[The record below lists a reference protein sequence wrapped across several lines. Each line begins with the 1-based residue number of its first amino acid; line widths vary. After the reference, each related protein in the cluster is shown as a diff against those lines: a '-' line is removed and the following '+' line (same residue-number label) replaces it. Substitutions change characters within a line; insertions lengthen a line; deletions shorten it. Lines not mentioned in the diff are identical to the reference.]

1 MAKKSGITELRRTK
15 SISDVAKYAKV
26 SLGTV
31 SRVMNHKTDVDADLR
46 KRVFL
51 ASRKVGFIPKI
62 PHRCI
67 GVIAGRVSPF
77 SPIGYVTMIVSLIA
91 KYLAHHKYSMELID
105 VENLDLAYQAH
116 IQGVIGIIF
125 DDRILALKEIPN
137 LPVVTMNFPLK
148 EHGFHSVCW
157 DHDEQMRLAMGHLIA
172 NNHRRIAYLENSPVP
187 WGAKRR
193 LVGYQEALA
202 KAGIEYDP
210 LLVCYMEGKPIYD
223 ALVRL
228 LRKDIT
234 AILNFSEDY
243 CLETVHLL
251 TNILK
256 VKVPDDL
263 SVVTMENL
271 PVFQYLS
278 PPHTVIVQP
287 FEELAKTAVET
298 MIGLCDREEKKTG
311 QIADILLSN
320 RLVERD
326 SVCKK

>member
-1 MAKKSGITELRRTK
+1 MVQKSGITEIRRMK
-15 SISDVAKYAKV
+15 SISDVARYAKV

-31 SRVMNHKTDVDADLR
+31 SRVMNHKSDVDAKLR

-51 ASRKVGFIPKI
+51 ASRKLGFIPKVQ
-62 PHRCI
+62 HRCVA
-67 GVIAGRVSPF
+67 VIAGRVSPF
-77 SPIGYVTMIVSLIA
+77 SPIGYVTMLVSLLA
-91 KYLAHHKYSMELID
+91 KYLAQYKYSMELID

-125 DDRILALKEIPN
+125 DDRILALREIPN
-137 LPVVTMNFPLK
+137 LPVLTMNFPLK
-148 EHGFHSVCW
+148 EYGFHSVCC
-157 DHDEQMRLAMGHLIA
+157 DHDEQMRLAMEHLLA
-172 NNHRRIAYLENSPVP
+172 NNHRRIAYLENSNVP

-193 LVGYQEALA
+193 LAGYRDTLE
-202 KAGIEYDP
+202 KAGVEFDP
-210 LLVCYMEGKPIYD
+210 SLVCYMAGKPIYD
-223 ALVRL
+223 TLVRL

-256 VKVPDDL
+256 VRIPEDV

-287 FEELAKTAVET
+287 FEELARTAVET
-298 MIGLCDREEKKTG
+298 MIGLCDREENKSG
-311 QIADILLSN
+311 QVADIVLSN